1 MGSDNGNVN
10 TKKSSKR
17 VKFKDEFG
25 SSGSESSGHSREGSG
40 SSNYSDAHLEITN
53 RVEGTNSNG
62 LGTNP
67 EIIHKGED
75 DGSGESSLFSSSSC
89 SSTDDQS
96 RADTKVATS
105 ILKKGRNGSAG
116 STSESQLSTIVPH
129 ESTLTQSPPIQ
140 VMDRQAE
147 DLNLCRIPSVV
158 FGTSKS
164 AAHRDW
170 SNASNDSLFSIKV
183 GGTSFARDQ
192 ILNKRSEL
200 SKGECM
206 ELVPSSFFAPMVD
219 TKNFKSD
226 VKETE
231 VSDVFVK
238 DKTFTVEEPVVE
250 KSKVQVV
257 PWEPPNISNRSDE
270 NSTSDC
276 SLDPPGEKK
285 NKNKEKCAWAF
296 CYCSNYSCA
305 LCYCWNCS
313 MKRWCCCSDSED
325 ESNSPKKG
333 KARQKQRQEEKHLA
347 SALKSKSACS
357 VCKCCSWFP
366 SCCRGKHCCC

>member
-1 MGSDNGNVN
+1 MGSEDGNVN

-25 SSGSESSGHSREGSG
+25 SSDSGSSGHSREGSGG
-40 SSNYSDAHLEITN
+40 SSNYSDAHLEIIKGSGN
-53 RVEGTNSNG
+53 KDEVD
-62 LGTNP
+62 
-67 EIIHKGED
+67 IHKGTDVE
-75 DGSGESSLFSSSSC
+75 SGEISLSSSSSC
-89 SSTDDQS
+89 SSTDDRS

-105 ILKKGRNGSAG
+105 ILKKCQNGSAG
-116 STSESQLSTIVPH
+116 LTSESQLATSPH

-140 VMDRQAE
+140 VMDQQAE
-147 DLNLCRIPSVV
+147 DFDPYRIPSDV

-164 AAHRDW
+164 TAPTDW

-192 ILNKRSEL
+192 ILHKRSEL
-200 SKGECM
+200 SKGESM
-206 ELVPSSFFAPMVD
+206 ELVPSPFVAPMVD
-219 TKNFKSD
+219 TMNLESD
-226 VKETE
+226 KKETE
-231 VSDVFVK
+231 VSDVAVK
-238 DKTFTVEEPVVE
+238 DKTFVKEEPIVE
-250 KSKVQVV
+250 KPNVQVV

-270 NSTSDC
+270 NGTSDFF
-276 SLDPPGEKK
+276 LDLPVENKIK

-313 MKRWCCCSDSED
+313 IKRWCCCSDSED

-333 KARQKQRQEEKHLA
+333 KARQKQKQEEKPLA
-347 SALKSKSACS
+347 SALKSKSVCS
-357 VCKCCSWFP
+357 KCCSWSWFP
-366 SCCRGKHCCC
+366 SCRRGKRCCC